1 MHPGEAGAPNAGLS
15 SLTPQVASP
24 KTAKDRAQR
33 KTPASTFVSAFLCV
47 TFASSAF
54 AVAFGLRQPRQ
65 PKTGSAKKNSSK
77 KWKIFARKNV
87 VSKHHVYHA
96 IHHTFTTKTPQP
108 AQPFSQ
114 KPLQKR
120 LFATA
125 KKNYGRYFAGIGL
138 VGDSESQKIFTTQ

>member
-33 KTPASTFVSAFLCV
+33 KNPASTFVSAFLCV

-65 PKTGSAKKNSSK
+65 PKTGSAKKNSLK
-77 KWKIFARKNV
+77 KWKIFAAEKRGVKAPRLPCN
-87 VSKHHVYHA
+87 SPQQHH
-96 IHHTFTTKTPQP
+96 
-108 AQPFSQ
+108 
-114 KPLQKR
+114 
-120 LFATA
+120 
-125 KKNYGRYFAGIGL
+125 N
-138 VGDSESQKIFTTQ
+138 